1 METIEPVSA
10 QTNGRPTVLPNSNIL
25 SSGDTT
31 AADEPLPE
39 LPELPLSDEGVAD
52 AGVEGPVAP
61 TRPATAQKVTTP
73 RATRVRDR
81 TLCMSFPGFMVS
93 LFCLPKSCAGG
104 DCIT

>member
-10 QTNGRPTVLPNSNIL
+10 QANGRPTVLPNSNIL
-25 SSGDTT
+25 SSGDTP

-39 LPELPLSDEGVAD
+39 LPLSDEVVAD
-52 AGVEGPVAP
+52 AGVTAPVAP